1 MPTLPKFK
9 PASTDAP
16 ADAATKPRA
25 GTALGAAPQVAGKA
39 APSRRV
45 RGGTLAKA
53 EHAKIVADR
62 KSVTT
67 GLPGRPKTS
76 TRDALV
82 ALQYTK
88 LTEAAPAILNRMI
101 QGALDPGDPF
111 HEKCLDLVGKRLM
124 PLAFWDGLGKQEFK
138 DENEG
143 GNRPVFVINV
153 GTASLPTPTT
163 VDVVPRDRGD
173 GEE

>member
-9 PASTDAP
+9 PVVTDAP
-16 ADAATKPRA
+16 TATGQPE
-25 GTALGAAPQVAGKA
+25 GPALGGRPQPAGRA

-45 RGGTLAKA
+45 RGGTAAKA
-53 EHAKIVADR
+53 AHAAVVADR
-62 KSVTT
+62 KSVRT
-67 GLPGRPKTS
+67 GLPGKPKTS

-88 LTEAAPAILNRMI
+88 LTDAAPAILNRLI
-101 QGALDPGDPF
+101 QGALDVGDPF

-124 PLAFWDGLGKQEFK
+124 PLAFWEALGKQEFK
-138 DENEG
+138 DETEG

-163 VDVVPRDRGD
+163 VDVVPRERGD
-173 GEE
+173 GED